1 MEGIDIAAV
10 QITATSTLALEHHK
24 VIAGRFKYFLVAMSL
39 GMSPLCIQPA
49 SAGLGGSAASVLS
62 DTQEL
67 HGVAHSTVLQDYE
80 VHEISTDSGMFV
92 REFLDRNGVVFAV
105 AWNAPVV
112 PDLRRLLGASF
123 DAYVKALT
131 ALTPGLRKSLR
142 IASPELVVESGGH
155 MRAYSGRAYLP
166 ALVPA
171 GTSAADLH

>member
-1 MEGIDIAAV
+1 MIE
-10 QITATSTLALEHHK
+10 
-24 VIAGRFKYFLVAMSL
+24 GRFKYFLMAMSL
-39 GMSPLCIQPA
+39 GSCLLSIQPA
-49 SAGLGGSAASVLS
+49 CASLGGDTASVLS

-80 VHEISTDSGMFV
+80 IHEIGTDGGMRV

-105 AWNAPVV
+105 AWNGPVV

-123 DAYVKALT
+123 EAYVKALT
-131 ALTPGLRKSLR
+131 ALQPGLRKSLR

-155 MRAYSGRAYLP
+155 LRAYSGRAYLP
-166 ALVPA
+166 ALIPA